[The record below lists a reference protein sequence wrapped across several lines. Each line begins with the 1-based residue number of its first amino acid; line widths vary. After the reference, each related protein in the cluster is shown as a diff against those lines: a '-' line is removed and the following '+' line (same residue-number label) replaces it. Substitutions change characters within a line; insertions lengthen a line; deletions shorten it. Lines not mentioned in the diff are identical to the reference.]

1 MLRFICKCL
10 RNIIKKHVYDYH
22 STKEYNEYLGNLY
35 CDFQRMETDVG
46 FMMMG
51 VLMSDI
57 NNITLSGRL
66 VKDSILSYSST
77 NLAILNFSIA
87 NIIKVKKEG
96 EWKDNIQLKIV

>member
-1 MLRFICKCL
+1 
-10 RNIIKKHVYDYH
+10 
-22 STKEYNEYLGNLY
+22 
-35 CDFQRMETDVG
+35 METDVG